1 MPGDIFEQPQ
11 EWEDTEI
18 VLEFHDDT
26 SAIGYASA
34 LRQDGFSLGE
44 AIGLTQVAI
53 GLETE
58 VDTMHFINALLR
70 KNTSH
75 P

>member
-1 MPGDIFEQPQ
+1 MSGDIFEQPH

-18 VLEFHDDT
+18 VLEFHDD
-26 SAIGYASA
+26 SAAIDYASA
-34 LRQDGFSLGE
+34 LRQDGFSLDE

-58 VDTMHFINALLR
+58 VETMHFIDALLR
-70 KNTSH
+70 KNASR